1 MLNSGGSSERLCCS
15 SCSLRLAFSC
25 SRFWC
30 ACLSSFASLCLRTT
44 LRASSKIHTSAR
56 CSGDIAA
63 QTSNVPWRC
72 SYTRFSVSC
81 TNFSAR
87 WIASFPSLLG
97 ERGEGLASSTL
108 VAVAVATQA
117 AFQTLNSFAKY
128 LCSASS
134 CWWLGGLK
142 DHDVGVQVWVDEKSV
157 GGGSRH
163 WSARAGKSRERGSK
177 LKGIEVASISRLKAV
192 SYITPG
198 QRSQRRNL
206 LGSSQRADDLAQGKL
221 RCSCRVQGMLVPPP
235 GLVLLLQRLS
245 IRDDPLA
252 NRPRTLPRA
261 LPIVRLDTVRQ
272 RCCDA
277 PALWEGPPAC
287 PLDNPTFLLGYRGLY
302 RPGLGVVGCWAL
314 PRSSRRGPH
323 RGGCVSWSE

>member
-63 QTSNVPWRC
+63 QTSNVPCRC

-177 LKGIEVASISRLKAV
+177 LKGIEVASISRLKAQSVTSHRDKDHSNETYLVALNEPMISRRASSDALAV
-192 SYITPG
+192 SKACWYRLLASCCCFNACRFETTPLRTG
-198 QRSQRRNL
+198 LEPSPA
-206 LGSSQRADDLAQGKL
+206 SSPSSDLTPSAKDA
-221 RCSCRVQGMLVPPP
+221 VMP
-235 GLVLLLQRLS
+235 
-245 IRDDPLA
+245 
-252 NRPRTLPRA
+252 RPCGRA
-261 LPIVRLDTVRQ
+261 LLPVPSTARPSFWDTGDFTAQ
-272 RCCDA
+272 DSA
-277 PALWEGPPAC
+277 
-287 PLDNPTFLLGYRGLY
+287 
-302 RPGLGVVGCWAL
+302 
-314 PRSSRRGPH
+314 
-323 RGGCVSWSE
+323 